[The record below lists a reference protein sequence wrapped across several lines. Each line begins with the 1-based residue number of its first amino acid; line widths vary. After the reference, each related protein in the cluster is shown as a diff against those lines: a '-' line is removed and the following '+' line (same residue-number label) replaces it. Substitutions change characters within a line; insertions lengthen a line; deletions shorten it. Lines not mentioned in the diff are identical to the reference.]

1 MSDQASEPS
10 SKAEVINEDRRA
22 FLNTYGKAAL
32 VAPPVITAMLATSMS
47 SRAIAAS
54 TGGGSGG
61 GGGGGGE
68 AGFLFVGAGAGAVPL
83 VAAGGKK
90 PLPVQQPALAPA
102 PVNMQAA
109 PVQALPPTPPP
120 PTPGPERGR

>member
-10 SKAEVINEDRRA
+10 TKTEVIDEDRRA

-54 TGGGSGG
+54 TGGGGG
-61 GGGGGGE
+61 GGDTGLV
-68 AGFLFVGAGAGAVPL
+68 FLGAGAGAMPL
-83 VAAGGKK
+83 VAAGGK
-90 PLPVQQPALAPA
+90 
-102 PVNMQAA
+102 QAA
-109 PVQALPPTPPP
+109 PVPPPNLVPTSVNLPASPAPTLPPTPPP
-120 PTPGPERGR
+120 PAPGPERGR